1 MYLNK
6 GGIFKQ
12 VHMVIMEVKLCLI
25 AIPTPIIKC
34 HIQAYF
40 EEFSFR
46 INRAQFKASIFH
58 KIIDRTV
65 VKKLIYQNQIKQT
78 LTV

>member
-6 GGIFKQ
+6 GAIFKQ

-25 AIPTPIIKC
+25 AIPAPIIKC

-58 KIIDRTV
+58 
-65 VKKLIYQNQIKQT
+65 
-78 LTV
+78 

>member
-1 MYLNK
+1 MYLNN
-6 GGIFKQ
+6 GAIFKQ

-58 KIIDRTV
+58 
-65 VKKLIYQNQIKQT
+65 
-78 LTV
+78 